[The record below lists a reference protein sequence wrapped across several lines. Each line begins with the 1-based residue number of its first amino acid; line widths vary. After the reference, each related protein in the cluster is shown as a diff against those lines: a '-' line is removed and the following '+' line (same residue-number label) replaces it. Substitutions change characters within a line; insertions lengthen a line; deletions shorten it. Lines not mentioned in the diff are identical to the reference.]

1 MDKKKLKLIKRASI
15 GAFIAASALS
25 VCLIL
30 PSLSWFSPATVS
42 PIKVDGNVHGSYF
55 ESGNGTEEEPFEIA
69 RPIQLY
75 YLSWLQEMGYFNEA
89 VVNSETGQLELK
101 QQYHFYLSKDIDMHV
116 VNGEQ
121 DFIYNIPPIGTV
133 QYPFVGSFDGKGH
146 SITNLNIIN
155 DVSEYTNDPY
165 NPNGTSDPG
174 PGYEILGMFGV
185 LGTTNTDE
193 YYNTVNCSSMNSSG
207 ALVLQDND
215 AIFDPA
221 QTYVKNF
228 YLDEVTIQASS
239 DEAHALVGI
248 VAGYA
253 NAPITG
259 VGIKTSTI
267 SVASGRQAIN
277 NVVGTESNAVLSKYL
292 SVGFAM
298 PEYERS
304 LEEVDQKI
312 YTPKATQSS
321 LVNNSTGDDWGGSL
335 EFESILE
342 RVRKS
347 RNLSGSLTNQIPTY
361 PSEQFVV
368 KDVDGTELQRTTT
381 ATSRNPI
388 STGSSNVYY
397 KQDDDIGSYYYKLM
411 ADSGAKKVYIGGLSD
426 IPSFNGCTSSALTE
440 NIISKTAQ
448 TEAAYYFQDANG
460 YIGMNP
466 NGTIA
471 HFATT
476 ENAIKW
482 HYNSTNQDVY
492 SLQNINNNY
501 QYVHLN
507 CVDDIYSIGTSST
520 TPWSFS
526 NGNFGIPD
534 LTPIGNPISFAIR
547 SARYVNEDGQ
557 TTTAT
562 NSTKI
567 KGPVTWS
574 LNNTNLPAGVY
585 KIEVMFKLTSSGHT
599 GRTLYDD
606 NGTTPTYYF
615 SVNSTDFYP
624 EDHTSSRSQLGLNTS
639 NFNPITYVPAVSVPE
654 GTKTLVLRY
663 AAKDG
668 YSMYCD
674 GIRATPLAG
683 FTTVTTVATTDNKYT
698 TSTNIT
704 RGGQSG
710 YIPLSVDGLKT
721 DFLSNSNPSI
731 DKYKTAKS
739 NTGYIVGGYY
749 DKRNGGDGQSAQY
762 TGDVR
767 IAAYEI
773 SNIQNSY
780 STSTKDFTNIQTY
793 DATGKHTIDKSEYTT
808 GGTGA
813 KTYKKLASSLSNLKE
828 TLNGSSYVYGI
839 HFMDSTISKDHIIT
853 APKATV
859 NGTDYVNYELPED
872 CVDFSLKA
880 KGYINFFAGDYQNN
894 NDAFFALCEI
904 FRDPNNP
911 SVITDI
917 KELKYVYGPSDGSS
931 RDYIYRYTDGTYS
944 TTGVQVG
951 ANNTITKSFSG
962 ENVTYKILFDTAW
975 IANNGSVQ
983 PKGKNLW
990 YFEIPCNKGE
1000 FALGSCP
1007 GACGGYLVY
1016 LDISAAAQ
1024 TIERKEVNE
1033 YFVKKTLN
1041 TNIANGTQFVA
1052 EIPDPLDNTEDITK
1066 QVRNTST
1073 IDDLNSYNASLNTN
1087 ASGNYN
1093 IDRTGN
1099 NITSSNQTGVQDSY
1113 LGPGVTLNNS
1123 NTNQYVETVIR
1134 RITDYDYNTMTGL
1147 YVKQVTTIETMGNQN
1162 TARTTIYNCT
1172 KDFASVITNVA
1183 TFSYSWVGTGPI
1195 FSYKYF
1201 LSVADSGGE
1210 DSLEVTFD
1218 IADSAGIDVT
1228 VEELAAGFIFKVR
1241 GVDTTIP
1248 STAVTASAHPT
1259 IHVDATEIDYT
1270 PDVWYDFTKA
1280 KGGYTANEGTIN
1292 PTQIAQFHYLTQYDE
1307 DIELICVLV
1316 DYAALGGIEQANATP
1331 VGIAINGDYT
1341 YYFIL
1346 TGADPVPVSG
1356 DSSTYVYVW
1365 YVGTNI
1371 DVQTGDGSQYIYFVQ
1386 TTDGQWIRVA

>member
-1 MDKKKLKLIKRASI
+1 MDKKKLKFIRRASI
-15 GAFIAASALS
+15 GAMLGASTLS
-25 VCLIL
+25 LCLVL
-30 PSLSWFSPATVS
+30 PSLSWFSSGTVS
-42 PIKVDGNVHGSYF
+42 PIKVNGNVHGSYF
-55 ESGNGTEEEPFEIA
+55 ESGVGSAEDPFEIA

-89 VVNSETGQLELK
+89 VVNQETGQLELK

-121 DFIYNIPPIGTV
+121 DFTYNIPPIGTT

-185 LGTTNTDE
+185 LGTTNTGD
-193 YYNTVNCSSMNSSG
+193 YYNTVNCSSMNSDG
-207 ALVLQDND
+207 VLILQDND

-239 DEAHALVGI
+239 DEDHALVGI

-267 SVASGRQAIN
+267 SVASGRQVIN

-312 YTPKATQSS
+312 YAPKATQSS

-347 RNLSGSLTNQIPTY
+347 RNLSGSTTNSIPSY
-361 PSEQFVV
+361 VKEQYVV

-381 ATSRNPI
+381 ATSNEPI
-388 STGSSNVYY
+388 STSNSSIYY
-397 KQDDDIGSYYYKLM
+397 KHDDNIGSYYYKLM
-411 ADSGAKKVYIGGLSD
+411 SDSGAKKVYISGLSD
-426 IPSFNGCTSSALTE
+426 IESFNGCTSSAMTE
-440 NIISKTAQ
+440 NVIQKTTQ
-448 TEAAYYFQDANG
+448 TVTAYYFRDANG
-460 YIGMNP
+460 YIGMNA

-471 HFATT
+471 HFPTT
-476 ENAIKW
+476 EGAIKW
-482 HYNSTNQDVY
+482 HYDSSNTDVY
-492 SLQNINNNY
+492 SLQNVNNNY

-507 CVDDIYSIGTSST
+507 KTGDTFSIGTSST
-520 TPWSFS
+520 TNWALS
-526 NGNFGIPD
+526 NGVFGVPD
-534 LTPIGNPISFAIR
+534 YTPIGDPITFGNNTSR
-547 SARYVNEDGQ
+547 EKPSN
-557 TTTAT
+557 T
-562 NSTKI
+562 TKI
-567 KGPVTWS
+567 KTTVTWA
-574 LNNTNLPAGVY
+574 LTNTQLPEGVY
-585 KIEVMFKLTSSGHT
+585 KVEALLKVTDNSHMD
-599 GRTLYDD
+599 RTLYDD
-606 NGTTPTYYF
+606 NGTTPVYYF
-615 SVNSTDFYP
+615 TIGGTDYYP
-624 EDHTSSRSQLGLNTS
+624 ESHDSRRNLGMSTSAFTPVTYISAIQFGTGAKTIQFKYGASQ
-639 NFNPITYVPAVSVPE
+639 
-654 GTKTLVLRY
+654 
-663 AAKDG
+663 G
-668 YSMYCD
+668 YSMYLN
-674 GIRATPLAG
+674 GIRFTPLAG
-683 FTTVTTVATTDNKYT
+683 YATVESETTTDNGY
-698 TSTNIT
+698 STYSNT
-704 RGGQSG
+704 VRGGQAG

-721 DFLSNSNPSI
+721 DFVGNSNPSI

-767 IAAYEI
+767 IAAYDI
-773 SNIQNSY
+773 SNISNSY
-780 STSTKDFTNIQTY
+780 NTSSKDFTNIQTY

-828 TLNGSSYVYGI
+828 TLKNSSYVYGI

-894 NDAFFALCEI
+894 NDAFFSLNEI

-911 SVITDI
+911 SIITDI
-917 KELKYVYGPSDGSS
+917 KALKYVYGPSDGSS
-931 RDYIYRYTDGTYS
+931 RDYIYRYSDGTYS
-944 TTGVQVG
+944 TTGVQAG
-951 ANNTITKSFSG
+951 ANNTITKKFG
-962 ENVTYKILFDTAW
+962 DETVTYKVLFDTAW
-975 IANNGSVQ
+975 IANNGEVKPLS
-983 PKGKNLW
+983 KNLW

-1033 YFVKKTLN
+1033 YFIKKTLN

-1066 QVRNTST
+1066 QVRDTST
-1073 IDDLNSYNASLNTN
+1073 IDDLDSYNASLNTN

-1147 YVKQVTTIETMGNQN
+1147 YVKQVTTIETTGNQN

-1228 VEELAAGFIFKVR
+1228 VEELATGFTFKVR
-1241 GVDTTIP
+1241 GVDTTVP

-1259 IHVDATEIDYT
+1259 IHIDATEIDYT

-1316 DYAALGGIEQANATP
+1316 DYDALGGVEQANATP
-1331 VGIAINGDYT
+1331 VAISINGGYT

-1371 DVQTGDGSQYIYFVQ
+1371 VVQTGDGSQYIYFVQ
-1386 TTDGQWIRVA
+1386 TTDGQWVRVA